1 MDHSA
6 DGLMKNVASYDN
18 RCELQNTPS
27 TLSFERTLRPQHLLW
42 PRLSECRIIISII
55 MMLSACWTGCLRTKV
70 FIAWNWIATRSIC
83 TAELSGTLRICS
95 SLAPATCS
103 ACCLTGNL
111 STWLKQR
118 TRFQWASA
126 LWLKGDS
133 VYFLEKSNQTKTH
146 HDLRSSESTR
156 WT

>member
-55 MMLSACWTGCLRTKV
+55 VMLSACWSCFLFFVPCVHKMILVSSRRIGMRLAALEAK
-70 FIAWNWIATRSIC
+70 
-83 TAELSGTLRICS
+83 AELSGTLRTLLSLPLLATWCTEPLPGSNKVTLLCLLQSNSDS
-95 SLAPATCS
+95 SLSGQKRPC
-103 ACCLTGNL
+103 
-111 STWLKQR
+111 Q
-118 TRFQWASA
+118 
-126 LWLKGDS
+126 
-133 VYFLEKSNQTKTH
+133 
-146 HDLRSSESTR
+146 
-156 WT
+156 